1 MQDEEDMIDEEELL
15 EILAEQND
23 PEFQEALIKSKEEIL
38 RGEVGTEEELFEIL
52 RQK

>member
-1 MQDEEDMIDEEELL
+1 MEDENQMIDEEDML

-23 PEFQEALIKSKEEIL
+23 PEFQKALAQSEKEFE

-52 RQK
+52 RRK